1 MVTCNHH
8 LFNVLELVEDLTGA
22 FQVHLARL
30 GQREAARGA
39 VEQAGAQTPFQ
50 VSNMTCRHCIRDIH
64 RAGRAGAVGGIGAG
78 TGAITKHIE
87 SLNPL
92 LVEIDREFCALLQQ
106 NYPHLNI
113 VNSCAL
119 EQLKKVTERT
129 GLVVSIPLINN
140 PFKTSFIPLLN
151 HLYSNGLVSW
161 CVIFTYGLKDPLEE
175 VDFKRKARK
184 HFVLQNFPPAH
195 VWVYS

>member
-1 MVTCNHH
+1 MRKEI
-8 LFNVLELVEDLTGA
+8 LFLKKYLRNPQTVGSVIPSSD
-22 FQVHLARL
+22 FLAKAIFKSIKGL
-30 GQREAARGA
+30 D
-39 VEQAGAQTPFQ
+39 QTT
-50 VSNMTCRHCIRDIH
+50 VME
-64 RAGRAGAVGGIGAG
+64 IGAG